1 MLRMKAVVLLSLA
14 CAACASVPRTWVDTG
29 YVTVIAHRGFHQE
42 APENT
47 LSAIRAAIELG
58 CQYVELDVRE
68 TADGEIAIAHG
79 RSVQGSDG
87 RQLVVADTSLAEL
100 RTLVLAGA
108 DAQHTDRVPTLAE
121 CLELCCGRI
130 GIYVDHKQASCE
142 RVVQLLREHSMIE
155 DVIVYGSSE
164 VLLAYRRLDPK
175 LALIAGHH
183 DVREGEDPRLA
194 ELAPQC
200 YDGHVRDWTGALVAA
215 AHARG
220 IGVWVDVMKTHDDRA
235 GWAAALALGVDGIQT
250 DHPDLLRSFLR
261 ERGVP

>member
-1 MLRMKAVVLLSLA
+1 MPRMRVVVLLTLA
-14 CAACASVPRTWVDTG
+14 CAECSTVPRKWVDTG
-29 YVTVIAHRGFHQE
+29 HVTVIAHRGFHQE

-47 LSAIRAAIELG
+47 LSAIRATIELG

-68 TADGEIAIAHG
+68 TADGELVIAHG

-87 RQLVVADTSLAEL
+87 RELVVADTSLGEL
-100 RTLVLAGA
+100 RTVVLVGS

-121 CLELCCGRI
+121 CLDLCRGRI

-164 VLLAYRRLDPK
+164 VLLAYRRLDAK
-175 LALIAGHH
+175 ISLIAGHH
-183 DVREGEDPRLA
+183 DLLEGEDPQLA
-194 ELAPQC
+194 ELHPEC
-200 YDGHVRDWTGALVAA
+200 YDGHVRDWNATLVSA

-220 IGVWVDVMKTHDDRA
+220 VGVWVDVMRSHDDRT
-235 GWAAALALGVDGIQT
+235 GFAAALALGVDGIQT

-261 ERGVP
+261 ERGFP